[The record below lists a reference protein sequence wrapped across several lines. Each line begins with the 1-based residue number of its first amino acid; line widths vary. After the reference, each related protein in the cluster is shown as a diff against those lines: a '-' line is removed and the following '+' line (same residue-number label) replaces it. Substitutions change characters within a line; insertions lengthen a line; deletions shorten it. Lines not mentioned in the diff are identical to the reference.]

1 MSLAEKCYIAVTLYS
16 LLLTTVNITLLIMKI
31 EKDRA
36 RWRELRRREKLRHSE
51 RAHARALLRENN
63 KQITMLYYDILGGKY
78 NNG

>member
-31 EKDRA
+31 EKDRT
-36 RWRELRRREKLRHSE
+36 RWRELRRRKKLRQSE

-78 NNG
+78 ND

>member
-36 RWRELRRREKLRHSE
+36 RWRELRRREKLRQSE

-63 KQITMLYYDILGGKY
+63 KQLTMLYYDILGGKY
-78 NNG
+78 ND